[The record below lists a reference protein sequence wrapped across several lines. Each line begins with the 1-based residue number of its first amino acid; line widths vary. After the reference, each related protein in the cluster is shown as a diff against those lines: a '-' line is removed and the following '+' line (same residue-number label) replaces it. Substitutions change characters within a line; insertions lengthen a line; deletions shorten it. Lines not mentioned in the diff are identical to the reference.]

1 MDEAWQVKS
10 RGETMRPTQHR
21 FDMAAQGNLASLSD
35 IRVLPS
41 VLRYIYLY
49 FAEGMINGRSLMVI
63 YMVY

>member
-1 MDEAWQVKS
+1 
-10 RGETMRPTQHR
+10 MRPTQHR

-49 FAEGMINGRSLMVI
+49 FAEGMINAH
-63 YMVY
+63 